1 MSSFE
6 QSQTAQAGADAIF
19 EFVSDVRNLPKYLP
33 TTHSA
38 EPQEGERV
46 RVKGE
51 AQGHAYDSDGYF
63 RVDKSARRMEWGSD
77 GEMNYSGWLQVEA
90 AGNEGSQV
98 TVHIEMSPPQEMIDA
113 MKEQGGHDKVVN
125 DGIQKSLQSIA
136 NIMEG
141 KGGKVEPDAAT
152 DETENGPS
160 GKNADQSAS
169 SSISSSTS
177 GSDAGRGT

>member
-6 QSQTAQAGADAIF
+6 QSQTVGAAPDAVF
-19 EFVSDVRNLPKYLP
+19 AFVSDVRNLPKYMP

-77 GEMNYSGWLQVEA
+77 GEMNYSGWLRVEE
-90 AGNEGSQV
+90 AGSDASQV
-98 TVHIEMSPPQEMIDA
+98 TVHISMSPPPEMVDA

-141 KGGKVEPDAAT
+141 KGGKVEPEAAT

-160 GKNADQSAS
+160 GKNADQST
-169 SSISSSTS
+169 SSSTS

>member
-1 MSSFE
+1 MSEFE
-6 QSQTAQAGADAIF
+6 QSTTVQAAPDAVW

-38 EPQEGERV
+38 EPQKGERV

-51 AQGHAYDSDGYF
+51 AQGHAYDADGYF
-63 RVDKSARRMEWGSD
+63 RTDQSARRMEWGSD
-77 GEMNYSGWLQVEA
+77 GEMKYSGWLQVAEA
-90 AGNEGSQV
+90 GQNASQV
-98 TVHIEMSPPQEMIDA
+98 TVHIAMSPPQEMIDA
-113 MKEQGGHDKVVN
+113 MKEQGGHDHVVN
-125 DGIQKSLQSIA
+125 DGIKKSLQSIA

-141 KGGKVEPDAAT
+141 KGGKVEPEAAT
-152 DETENGPS
+152 DETENGPR

-169 SSISSSTS
+169 DISSTS